1 MPEDKGKNYYYYNL
15 LLLGSLTTIKQE
27 MGNVTHLNPKPSWIG
42 YYAIIWNYICSYFLV
57 IQAQCLDQ
65 DCNKANSQKLSL

>member
-15 LLLGSLTTIKQE
+15 LLLGSLTTIKPE

-42 YYAIIWNYICSYFLV
+42 YYAII
-57 IQAQCLDQ
+57 
-65 DCNKANSQKLSL
+65 